1 MVLNDDGTLT
11 HVPTTIIREGNKY
24 YAVINSLTNST
35 YTVIYNNI
43 EIKDAKGHWAQTELN
58 DMASRLV
65 IQADSEGIFNP
76 DEKITR
82 AQFSRFI
89 VKALG
94 LVPDSYE
101 NIFTDVSSELEDSVY
116 IEKAYEYG
124 IINGYGNGLFGP
136 TDLLTREQATTMLE
150 RAMKLAG
157 LDVDMKNEE
166 LDLILDKFTDKN
178 KISSYAINS
187 VALCVRNGIVIG
199 RLNDDIDPGANLT
212 RAEAV
217 VMLRR
222 MLQEA
227 DLINK

>member
-1 MVLNDDGTLT
+1 
-11 HVPTTIIREGNKY
+11 
-24 YAVINSLTNST
+24 
-35 YTVIYNNI
+35 
-43 EIKDAKGHWAQTELN
+43 
-58 DMASRLV
+58 
-65 IQADSEGIFNP
+65 
-76 DEKITR
+76 
-82 AQFSRFI
+82 
-89 VKALG
+89 
-94 LVPDSYE
+94 SYE